1 MAQFVL
7 LACSAVVLLAA
18 VAHGHGGA
26 LHPYPGTPEGRNDIR
41 TRVGTCSKWVPVSRP
56 VAQLVD
62 ANATSSKYD
71 VNGTILL
78 LEYLS
83 DNCTNAH
90 SGSMEVK
97 LTFSQNR
104 QPVENLTVMGYAH
117 TGSCASGSDD
127 IYLFNRTLGEVKY
140 NMLWFYDGV
149 TPENGTLWGHG
160 VNDGYIV
167 TKAPNG
173 VSSVTLYNNITE
185 APIACCDFQLAGP
198 RDTNWTATLD
208 GKGNSSCP
216 TEEDDSHA
224 AHGAA
229 AGMHGMED
237 MEGMNHTDHTGHNHS
252 DHAGHDHSGHDHS
265 AMGNATRAASG
276 AANGTASALANGT
289 RAASSGAALSTSWV
303 SMAVAGA
310 VILLA
315 AALA

>member
-1 MAQFVL
+1 
-7 LACSAVVLLAA
+7 
-18 VAHGHGGA
+18 
-26 LHPYPGTPEGRNDIR
+26 
-41 TRVGTCSKWVPVSRP
+41 
-56 VAQLVD
+56 
-62 ANATSSKYD
+62 
-71 VNGTILL
+71 
-78 LEYLS
+78 
-83 DNCTNAH
+83 
-90 SGSMEVK
+90 
-97 LTFSQNR
+97 
-104 QPVENLTVMGYAH
+104 MGYAVAYCKH
-117 TGSCASGSDD
+117 TSTVCYSLLLQAS
-127 IYLFNRTLGEVKY
+127 IHVMPHRFMHNTLPSPCV
-140 NMLWFYDGV
+140 MLGLQTVHD
-149 TPENGTLWGHG
+149 TILAKLSTCCP
-160 VNDGYIV
+160 
-167 TKAPNG
+167 A
-173 VSSVTLYNNITE
+173 